1 MKYPSLIL
9 ILIIEFV
16 LATLLDDCEG
26 GKFCL
31 YEQEFS
37 NGYCC
42 LPESQSPICQN
53 QAQLQFCTP
62 VENEVLRMF
71 LSPANA
77 EFCPDSYD
85 QKVLLIDEELLVDEI
100 EWASTEI

>member
-42 LPESQSPICQN
+42 LPESQSPIC
-53 QAQLQFCTP
+53 
-62 VENEVLRMF
+62 
-71 LSPANA
+71 
-77 EFCPDSYD
+77 
-85 QKVLLIDEELLVDEI
+85 
-100 EWASTEI
+100 